1 MLSGFVYVYVSLPFI
16 FMEYLGAFEGK
27 LLWVANTF
35 CASNQIPNASS
46 CGQSCRGFED
56 FRTECLLF
64 RCYRKK
70 SRVKLAFELLLK
82 MPYGVLAS
90 QSNDVKQVGSIFC
103 TQNQTKHRRLKF
115 STCKMEETEILENQN
130 VPQTDKMKAA
140 SAHSE
145 HNELH
150 FMNHSYSEDSKE
162 SLGQMSLEQ
171 NKFSAVKNLTKQQS
185 HLHNSEESRAQENR
199 NEITRKPAET
209 EKKRDISSNEKET
222 KYFVLNNSN
231 ESKEQYQEEAK
242 IERNR
247 CKELIIDKI
256 SDETISPKT
265 KAQSQMKLNDAVS
278 DKTLTI
284 ENARKSKQLIA
295 EETLKSPK
303 EESSNVVENLPNPP
317 EKPVKEEL
325 QEAKEQ
331 DTIIPQSEEVKI
343 EKLDQ
348 MEASTS
354 SAAQEAE
361 MKKPNEVMPGKEEYI
376 DPREKIRKDMEEYFS
391 GIQALE
397 VKKTIRD
404 ELSAKEGEV
413 ILREDQRK
421 KTWKG
426 MLLSVTHTTL
436 STST

>member
-70 SRVKLAFELLLK
+70 SRVKLAFELLLNL
-82 MPYGVLAS
+82 PYGVLAS

-103 TQNQTKHRRLKF
+103 TQNQTKHRKLKF
-115 STCKMEETEILENQN
+115 STCKMEETEILKNQN

-185 HLHNSEESRAQENR
+185 HLHNSEESRAQENT
-199 NEITRKPAET
+199 NEITRNPQKLKKSGTFPVT
-209 EKKRDISSNEKET
+209 RKKRN
-222 KYFVLNNSN
+222 
-231 ESKEQYQEEAK
+231 
-242 IERNR
+242 
-247 CKELIIDKI
+247 
-256 SDETISPKT
+256 
-265 KAQSQMKLNDAVS
+265 
-278 DKTLTI
+278 
-284 ENARKSKQLIA
+284 
-295 EETLKSPK
+295 
-303 EESSNVVENLPNPP
+303 
-317 EKPVKEEL
+317 
-325 QEAKEQ
+325 
-331 DTIIPQSEEVKI
+331 
-343 EKLDQ
+343 
-348 MEASTS
+348 
-354 SAAQEAE
+354 
-361 MKKPNEVMPGKEEYI
+361 
-376 DPREKIRKDMEEYFS
+376 
-391 GIQALE
+391 
-397 VKKTIRD
+397 
-404 ELSAKEGEV
+404 
-413 ILREDQRK
+413 ILF
-421 KTWKG
+421 
-426 MLLSVTHTTL
+426 
-436 STST
+436 

>member
-1 MLSGFVYVYVSLPFI
+1 
-16 FMEYLGAFEGK
+16 
-27 LLWVANTF
+27 
-35 CASNQIPNASS
+35 
-46 CGQSCRGFED
+46 
-56 FRTECLLF
+56 
-64 RCYRKK
+64 
-70 SRVKLAFELLLK
+70 
-82 MPYGVLAS
+82 
-90 QSNDVKQVGSIFC
+90 
-103 TQNQTKHRRLKF
+103 
-115 STCKMEETEILENQN
+115 MEETEILKNQN

-185 HLHNSEESRAQENR
+185 HLHNSEESRAQENT

-231 ESKEQYQEEAK
+231 ESKEQYQAEAK
-242 IERNR
+242 IERNK